1 MRETAW
7 KLGQGNSRDRHLG
20 RRPLRTHATEMCGIC
35 GIWGEAASES
45 LEAMVQAMNHR
56 GPDDHGTYRDD
67 LVALGMTR
75 LAIID
80 LSAAALQPMSN
91 PQGSIWIVYNGEV
104 YNFLEERRLL
114 EGKGYSF
121 SSSSDTEVVLRM
133 YEYYGDD
140 FLLRLRGMFALAI
153 YDKRRGHKRARLL
166 LARDHLGIKP
176 LLYAILGDKLVFA
189 SELKAILASGLV
201 PGEIDPVALRLLLTF
216 GSVYQPRTMIREVK
230 MLPPAHRLIIEKGRH
245 HLERYWSLGL
255 NRRPELKTLPYD
267 QAVVELSRVVEDSV
281 RQHLVSDVPV
291 GAFLSGGVDSSL
303 LVAMMARSA
312 GGRVKTFSVGFE
324 AEGIR
329 YRRKWR
335 CASHGRI
342 PWHGSYSCTGPWH
355 RCERPNSPYLKSLRS
370 AVRRRCQFLFR
381 VSCR

>member
-1 MRETAW
+1 
-7 KLGQGNSRDRHLG
+7 
-20 RRPLRTHATEMCGIC
+20 
-35 GIWGEAASES
+35 
-45 LEAMVQAMNHR
+45 
-56 GPDDHGTYRDD
+56 
-67 LVALGMTR
+67 
-75 LAIID
+75 
-80 LSAAALQPMSN
+80 
-91 PQGSIWIVYNGEV
+91 
-104 YNFLEERRLL
+104 
-114 EGKGYSF
+114 
-121 SSSSDTEVVLRM
+121 M
-133 YEYYGDD
+133 YQYYGDD

-312 GGRVKTFSVGFE
+312 EGKVKTFSVGFE
-324 AEGIR
+324 ARGTAIDESGDAHRTANSLARIIPMYLVRGIDVRDRIHHISRALDQPSVDGVNSYFVSLAAREAVTVAISGTGGDELFAGYPWFINMVPREQREGL
-329 YRRKWR
+329 
-335 CASHGRI
+335 SRI
-342 PWHGSYSCTGPWH
+342 DLCSDQFWEPWPVYP
-355 RCERPNSPYLKSLRS
+355 
-370 AVRRRCQFLFR
+370 FLTR
-381 VSCR
+381 